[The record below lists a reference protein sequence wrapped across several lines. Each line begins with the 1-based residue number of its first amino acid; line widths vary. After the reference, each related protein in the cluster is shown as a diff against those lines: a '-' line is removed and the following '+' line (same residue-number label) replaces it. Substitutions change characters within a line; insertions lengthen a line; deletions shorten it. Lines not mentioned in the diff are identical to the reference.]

1 MFHKLDQVVL
11 RYQEITDRLSSP
23 GLDPRDI
30 QKLGREQANLRQIVD
45 TYQELKSAQQSFA
58 DNKLLLETESD
69 EEMRQLVKNDIL
81 ELEQKIDTLEQAL
94 KILLLPKDPMD
105 DKNIILEIRAGT
117 GGEEAA
123 LFCANLFRMYS
134 RFAEINGWKTEILS
148 TNETGKGGF
157 KEVILLI
164 SGDRVYSKLK
174 FEGGTHRVQRVP
186 ETEASGRIHT
196 SACTVAVLP
205 EVEDVDVEVNESDLR
220 IDVYRASG
228 AGGQHV
234 NKTES
239 AVRLTHIPTGIVVAC
254 QDERSQHKNK
264 ARAMKVLKAK
274 IYDQTVQ
281 QQMATQSSARKLMVG
296 SGDRSEKIRTY
307 NFPQSRVTDHR
318 VGLTLHDLDAV
329 MDGKLVP
336 VIDALIANHQAE
348 LLKSSTE
355 ETTS

>member
-1 MFHKLDQVVL
+1 MFGKLDSVVL
-11 RYQEITDRLSSP
+11 RYQEITDRLNSP
-23 GLDPRDI
+23 GLDVRDI
-30 QKLGREQANLRQIVD
+30 QKLGKEQASLKEIVD
-45 TYQELKSAQQSFA
+45 SYQEYKGTQKALSE
-58 DNKLLLETESD
+58 NKTLLETEGD
-69 EEMRQLVKNDIL
+69 RDMRELIKSEITA
-81 ELEQKIDTLEQAL
+81 LEQKIPGLEERL

-105 DKNIILEIRAGT
+105 EKNTILEIRAGT

-134 RFAEINGWKTEILS
+134 RYAEVNGWRVELLS
-148 TNETGKGGF
+148 SNETGKGGF

-164 SGDRVYSKLK
+164 SGERVYSRLK

-205 EVEDVDVEVNESDLR
+205 EVEDVDVEVRESDLR
-220 IDVYRASG
+220 VDVYRASG

-239 AVRLTHIPTGIVVAC
+239 AVRLTHLPSGIVVAC

-264 ARAMKVLKAK
+264 ARAMKILKARL
-274 IYDQTVQ
+274 YEQ
-281 QQMATQSSARKLMVG
+281 QQQQQQAQLSQERKLMVG

-307 NFPQSRVTDHR
+307 NFPQSRITDHR
-318 VGLTLHDLDAV
+318 IGLTLHDLDSV
-329 MDGKLVP
+329 LNGKLDP
-336 VIDALIANHQAE
+336 IIDALSTHHQAE
-348 LLKSSTE
+348 LLKSSASE
-355 ETTS
+355 NLP